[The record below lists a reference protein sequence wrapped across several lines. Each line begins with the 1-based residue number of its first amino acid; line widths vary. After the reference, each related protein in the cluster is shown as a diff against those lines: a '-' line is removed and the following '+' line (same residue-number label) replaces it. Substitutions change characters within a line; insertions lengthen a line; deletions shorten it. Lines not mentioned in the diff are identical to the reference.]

1 MAHRKGLVAAA
12 EQVRRAGRRG
22 DTVLAH
28 ISPAEARYFD
38 RLQGGTSIN
47 PQTGAREYFSLG
59 GFGAGLLRSAG
70 GIVGNIVG
78 GPIGAAVGSA
88 AATALT
94 GGDLGESLTNGFIGG
109 LGAYLGGTDM
119 NALGLGTSSL
129 FGSLGG
135 ETLRH
140 VGGAGSSAA
149 NFAGGGMGSN
159 IWNGLTSGSGLAA
172 LGIGGLLMAP
182 GSKPK
187 TAPVAPTAS
196 SARGRDDGVK
206 YDVEPMDRR
215 QRTMARDPYTYGQ
228 TGGESQ
234 MFDVVNPSPVFRA
247 KGGRIKG
254 ARWKSHGL
262 GRYADGGEVSNDMPG
277 LIQRGNIDLNNR
289 PRVKNADGSIS
300 TVRSMS
306 VNFGDGE
313 VLIPTVSDDGRVLSE
328 REAIDIYRKTGKHLG
343 IFDTPEHADLYAK
356 GLSEQQGRNLKKA
369 RGGLARYA
377 EGGSVLPR
385 DYYELERPAETYDEE
400 GEHKFF
406 GDQRFADL
414 ALGSM
419 SGGDSSVGRPST
431 NTNRPYAGTEYGGK
445 GSGMSPPS
453 PGDFSVNDP
462 DRASS
467 QMDVVGP
474 IGEAMGALGVP
485 GIGLGMGITGA
496 LSDMGVHGVLSP
508 PDVSEYDEGA
518 RSAHQAAIDEA
529 GQKNSEKGITAADI
543 ALGALAGALS
553 PPGVDLAES
562 LGIGATAGQA
572 MGVGPSGVGGS
583 IGAPAGTPGSGDIGT
598 VGGSSEAG
606 PGGGGNPGASAGG
619 GGGVG
624 GDMSGGSGGVTGG
637 TGQPGSPDG
646 PGIWRTGG
654 KVRRYAHGGGV
665 RRMAAGGLAEYLRS
679 YSPFRGDVRRYGL
692 GNEHNFFAD
701 RYGMGS
707 GPGSPPPAG
716 GGGGGSSSTSTPTA
730 PAATDPTR
738 IGGGRFNGVSR
749 TNPSATTP
757 GQHADAGS
765 LAGALGGLIG
775 GPFGAAMS
783 FGIGMSNKYS
793 GVNDGADASQYSGPS
808 MEAQMNRRDLL
819 SAMQDARDINLQNDA
834 TLGDGILAGIV
845 NMLSP
850 PSIPGLS
857 TRSPVSVSGA
867 NTGGRTGMSSTM
879 SGGFGGNM
887 SRGLSNTPGLG
898 GPARSG
904 AVSVGG
910 SRENDGSGMAGGF
923 GGSMSSFGGSR
934 SGTGASTGRSGPAP
948 MGGRSG
954 GPRGYAD
961 GGRLRQNLD
970 RLAGYAEGGAAEPSL
985 SGYGYGPARDFFRQ
999 IRERLPQPAQ
1009 QQGGGQGPGG
1019 LGQWL
1024 QSRFDGSRVPEPVRG
1039 VFTQLFQRMG
1049 GQGEWQPGAIWQQ
1062 VAQRSNPR
1070 GYQAWQNLRER
1081 MPWNQPAQPQQPLAG
1096 GGRPQGLV
1104 KGPGTGQSDDIPAM
1118 LSSGEYVMDSETV
1131 SALGDGDN
1139 DAGAKKLDEMRERLR
1154 THKRGASRKTIPPKA
1169 KAPDQYMKGGKK
1181 RRKEK

>member
-1 MAHRKGLVAAA
+1 MAQRKGLVAAA

-182 GSKPK
+182 GSKPR

-196 SARGRDDGVK
+196 SGRSLDDGVK

-215 QRTMARDPYTYGQ
+215 QRTMSRDPYTYGQ
-228 TGGESQ
+228 MGGESQ
-234 MFDVVNPSPVFRA
+234 MFDVVNPAPVFRA

-262 GRYADGGEVSNDMPG
+262 GRYADGG
-277 LIQRGNIDLNNR
+277 
-289 PRVKNADGSIS
+289 
-300 TVRSMS
+300 S
-306 VNFGDGE
+306 VM
-313 VLIPTVSDDGRVLSE
+313 
-328 REAIDIYRKTGKHLG
+328 
-343 IFDTPEHADLYAK
+343 
-356 GLSEQQGRNLKKA
+356 
-369 RGGLARYA
+369 
-377 EGGSVLPR
+377 PR
-385 DYYELERPAETYDEE
+385 DYYDLERPAETYDSQ

-414 ALGSM
+414 AIDSM
-419 SGGDSSVGRPST
+419 SGGDSSVGRPNT

-467 QMDVVGP
+467 QMDIVGP
-474 IGEAMGALGVP
+474 IGAALGALGFP
-485 GIGLGMGITGA
+485 GIGAAMGITGA
-496 LSDMGVHGVLSP
+496 LSDMGVHGVLGN

-529 GQKNSEKGITAADI
+529 GQKDAAKGITKADI
-543 ALGALAGALS
+543 ALGALVGALS
-553 PPGVDLAES
+553 PPGVDLAGS
-562 LGIGATAGQA
+562 LGIGPSAGQA

-583 IGAPAGTPGSGDIGT
+583 IGASAGTPGSGDIGT
-598 VGGSSEAG
+598 VAGTSEAG
-606 PGGGGNPGASAGG
+606 PGGGGNAGASAGG
-619 GGGVG
+619 GGG

-679 YSPFRGDVRRYGL
+679 YSPFRSDVRRYGL

-701 RYGMGS
+701 RYGMGP

-757 GQHADAGS
+757 GQHADVGQA
-765 LAGALGGLIG
+765 LGALGSLIG
-775 GPFGAAMS
+775 GPFSAAVG
-783 FGIGMSNKYS
+783 FGVGMSNKYS

-808 MEAQMNRRDLL
+808 MEAQINRR
-819 SAMQDARDINLQNDA
+819 AMLDARRRAEDINIQNDV

-887 SRGLSNTPGLG
+887 SRGISNTPGLSA
-898 GPARSG
+898 PSRPG

-923 GGSMSSFGGSR
+923 GGSMSGFGGPGGR
-934 SGTGASTGRSGPAP
+934 SAASSGPAP
-948 MGGRSG
+948 QGGRSG
-954 GPRGYAD
+954 GPRGYAH

-970 RLAGYAEGGAAEPSL
+970 RLAGYAEGGAAQPAL

-1009 QQGGGQGPGG
+1009 QQGAGQG

-1070 GYQAWQNLRER
+1070 GYQAWQSLRER

-1118 LSSGEYVMDSETV
+1118 LSDGEYVMDAETV
-1131 SALGDGDN
+1131 SAIGDGSN

-1154 THKRGASRKTIPPKA
+1154 QHKRGASRKTIPPKA